1 MFTIPNQVRLNFDIR
16 CADHKSSLP
25 MAWKA
30 FTPAGRLMPSSNRD
44 RLVDVCEE
52 LVKVSAIV
60 LPHFDLLADR
70 FSERTEKL
78 EKGRLLTQAEKE
90 KEKDAKVSK

>member
-1 MFTIPNQVRLNFDIR
+1 
-16 CADHKSSLP
+16 

-30 FTPAGRLMPSSNRD
+30 FTPAGRLMPSGNRD

-52 LVKVSAIV
+52 IVKVSAIV

-70 FSERTEKL
+70 YSERTEKIA
-78 EKGRLLTQAEKE
+78 KGRLLTQAEKE
-90 KEKDAKVSK
+90 KEKDMAKIANDTKMT